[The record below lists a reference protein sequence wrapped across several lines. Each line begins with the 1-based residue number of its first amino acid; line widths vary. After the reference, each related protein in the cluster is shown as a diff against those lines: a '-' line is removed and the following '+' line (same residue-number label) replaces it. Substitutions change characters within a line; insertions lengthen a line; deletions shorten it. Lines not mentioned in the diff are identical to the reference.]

1 MKEGLKMW
9 LSIMA
14 IFLGYAIVFILFED
28 YDRKVLQAFNE
39 PSDWNLL
46 WFSIVILIGLGVL
59 LYRYAKRM
67 DERISRKQ
75 VELENEMRRQLT
87 QNISHELKTPV
98 SSILGY
104 MDTILDNPN
113 IPEDTKHHFIVRS
126 KEQAQRLAA
135 LLQDISLLNRL
146 DYGSNMITME
156 RVNVSLTVSDLVQEC
171 TMALEQK
178 QMVLKNY
185 LPEDIIIHGNTS
197 LIYSIFRNLIDNS
210 INYAGTGTTIEIRAE
225 QKAKEWRFTF
235 SDNGVGI
242 PSEHLSRIFE
252 RFYRVDK
259 GRSRAMG
266 GTGLGLAIVKNAVI
280 LHGGTISVS
289 IPKSGGV
296 CFQFSLSKNTK
307 Q

>member
-1 MKEGLKMW
+1 M
-9 LSIMA
+9 
-14 IFLGYAIVFILFED
+14 
-28 YDRKVLQAFNE
+28 
-39 PSDWNLL
+39 
-46 WFSIVILIGLGVL
+46 ILIVLGAL

-171 TMALEQK
+171 AMALEQK

-185 LPEDIIIHGNTS
+185 LPEDIIIHGNSS

-210 INYAGTGTTIEIRAE
+210 INYAGTGTTIEIRTE

>member
-1 MKEGLKMW
+1 MW

-46 WFSIVILIGLGVL
+46 WFSIVILIGLGAL

-171 TMALEQK
+171 AMALEQK

-185 LPEDIIIHGNTS
+185 LPEDIIIHGNSS

-210 INYAGTGTTIEIRAE
+210 INYAGTGTTIEIRTE

>member
-46 WFSIVILIGLGVL
+46 WFSIVILIGLGAL

-113 IPEDTKHHFIVRS
+113 IPEDTKYHFIVRS

-171 TMALEQK
+171 AMALEQK

-185 LPEDIIIHGNTS
+185 LPEDIIIHGNSS

-210 INYAGTGTTIEIRAE
+210 INYAGTGTTIEIRTE

-289 IPKSGGV
+289 APKSGGV